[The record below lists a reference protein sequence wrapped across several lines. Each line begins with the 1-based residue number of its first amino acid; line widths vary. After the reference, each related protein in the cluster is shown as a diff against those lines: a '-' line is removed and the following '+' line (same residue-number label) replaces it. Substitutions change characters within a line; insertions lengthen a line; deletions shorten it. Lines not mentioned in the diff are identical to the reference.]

1 MTAPTDREIG
11 QQLLDELATEADGLA
26 AWDFLQDAAELLGW
40 ELTLPG
46 NRLEPDETLRYIVLS
61 APSVTMVVVE
71 KRGPDHTTLGPF
83 GESGE

>member
-1 MTAPTDREIG
+1 MNGPSDRELG
-11 QQLLDELATEADGLA
+11 QQLLNELATEADGGA

-46 NRLEPDETLRYIVLS
+46 YRFEPDETIRYIVLS

-83 GESGE
+83 GEPVE